1 MMFSKPFLFGDLV
14 GTPQFGESE
23 TTVTYTN
30 NSCSPLD
37 VWTKSPSQRIIMIWT
52 ADEGFGLQNALS
64 IGILNPCL
72 NFCTHFMGLREKLG
86 NLTFP
91 KLQNQEFRFGP
102 KKSNLKWGR
111 NGCVKA
117 SSSAL
122 LELVPETKKE
132 NLEFELPMYD
142 PSKGLVVDLAVVG
155 GGPAGLAVAQQV
167 SEAGLSV
174 CSIDPSPKL
183 IWPNNYGVWVDE
195 FEAMDLLDC
204 LDTTWS
210 GAVVF
215 IDDHSKKDL
224 GRPYARVNR
233 KLLKSKMMQKCIL
246 NGVKFHQAKVI
257 KVIHE
262 ESKSLLICN
271 DGVTIQAAVVLDATG
286 FSRCLVQYDKP
297 YNPGY
302 QVAYGILAE
311 VEEHPFDVDK
321 MVFMDWRDSHLNN
334 NMELKNRNSRIPT
347 FLYAMPF
354 SSNRIFLEETSL
366 VARPGVPMEDIQERM
381 VARLRHLGI
390 KVKSIEE
397 DERCIIPMGGPLQ
410 CSLKELLA
418 LVEQLEWSTL
428 RLVWRDLWPIE
439 RRRQREFFCF
449 GMDILLKL
457 DLQGTRRR
465 EDGEVVLLN
474 PAEKES
480 KNCTQECQESPGAT
494 EMVVQEPLSHPSAH
508 YVAILLLNFLF
519 YIFKAP
525 EYAGP
530 PQLRMIYSG
539 SRIRKH
545 IRGSLRGPKK
555 RQEQKEM
562 SLPPLLGLKRIPA
575 AVSSFPF
582 QYVSKWCL
590 WDHVLLW
597 NLLVGQRVFF
607 ARGPTLEPQMEVDSP
622 ARTTFL

>member
-1 MMFSKPFLFGDLV
+1 MDTVLKTHNKLEFL
-14 GTPQFGESE
+14 PQVHGALE
-23 TTVTYTN
+23 
-30 NSCSPLD
+30 
-37 VWTKSPSQRIIMIWT
+37 KSSS
-52 ADEGFGLQNALS
+52 LS
-64 IGILNPCL
+64 SLKI
-72 NFCTHFMGLREKLG
+72 
-86 NLTFP
+86 
-91 KLQNQEFRFGP
+91 QNQELRFGL
-102 KKSNLKWGR
+102 KKSRQKR
-111 NGCVKA
+111 NMSCFIKA

-210 GAVVF
+210 GAVVH
-215 IDDHSKKDL
+215 IDDNTKKDL
-224 GRPYARVNR
+224 DRPYGRVNR
-233 KLLKSKMMQKCIL
+233 KLLKSKMLQKCIT

-311 VEEHPFDVDK
+311 VEEHPFDLDK

-334 NMELKNRNSRIPT
+334 NSELKEANSKIPT

-366 VARPGVPMEDIQERM
+366 VARPGVPMKDIQERM
-381 VARLRHLGI
+381 VARLKHLGI
-390 KVKSIEE
+390 KVRSIEE
-397 DERCIIPMGGPLQ
+397 DEHCVIPMGGPLPVLPQ
-410 CSLKELLA
+410 RVVGIGGTAGMVHPSTGYMVARTLAAAPIVANAIVRSLSSDRSISGHKLSAE
-418 LVEQLEWSTL
+418 
-428 RLVWRDLWPIE
+428 VWKDLWPIE

-457 DLQGTRRR
+457 DLPATRRFF
-465 EDGEVVLLN
+465 DAFFDL
-474 PAEKES
+474 
-480 KNCTQECQESPGAT
+480 
-494 EMVVQEPLSHPSAH
+494 EPRYWHGFLSSR
-508 YVAILLLNFLF
+508 LFL
-519 YIFKAP
+519 P
-525 EYAGP
+525 E
-530 PQLRMIYSG
+530 
-539 SRIRKH
+539 
-545 IRGSLRGPKK
+545 
-555 RQEQKEM
+555 
-562 SLPPLLGLKRIPA
+562 
-575 AVSSFPF
+575 
-582 QYVSKWCL
+582 
-590 WDHVLLW
+590 
-597 NLLVGQRVFF
+597 LLVFGLSLFSHASNTSRLEIM
-607 ARGPTLEPQMEVDSP
+607 AKGTLPLVNMINNLVQD
-622 ARTTFL
+622 TD

>member
-1 MMFSKPFLFGDLV
+1 MDTLLKTHNKLEFLPQLHGFSEKVCNFSSLKF
-14 GTPQFGESE
+14 QNSE
-23 TTVTYTN
+23 VRF
-30 NSCSPLD
+30 CS
-37 VWTKSPSQRIIMIWT
+37 KK
-52 ADEGFGLQNALS
+52 FY
-64 IGILNPCL
+64 
-72 NFCTHFMGLREKLG
+72 
-86 NLTFP
+86 P
-91 KLQNQEFRFGP
+91 KRCA
-102 KKSNLKWGR
+102 
-111 NGCVKA
+111 NGCVRV

-210 GAVVF
+210 GAVVYV
-215 IDDHSKKDL
+215 DDKTEKDL
-224 GRPYARVNR
+224 GRPYGRVNR
-233 KLLKSKMMQKCIL
+233 KQLKSKMLQKCIS

-271 DGVTIQAAVVLDATG
+271 DGITIQAALVLDATG

-311 VEEHPFDVDK
+311 VEEHPFNVDK
-321 MVFMDWRDSHLNN
+321 MLFMDWRDSHLDDIP
-334 NMELKNRNSRIPT
+334 ELKERNRKIPT

-354 SSNRIFLEETSL
+354 SKDRIFLEETSL
-366 VARPGVPMEDIQERM
+366 VARPGLRMEDIQERM

-397 DERCIIPMGGPLQ
+397 DEHCVIPMGGPLPVLPQ
-410 CSLKELLA
+410 RVVGIGGTAGMVHPSTGYMVARTLAAAPIVANAIVQYLGSSRRLTGNELSSEL
-418 LVEQLEWSTL
+418 WK
-428 RLVWRDLWPIE
+428 DLWPIE

-457 DLQGTRRR
+457 DLQATRR
-465 EDGEVVLLN
+465 
-474 PAEKES
+474 
-480 KNCTQECQESPGAT
+480 
-494 EMVVQEPLSHPSAH
+494 
-508 YVAILLLNFLF
+508 
-519 YIFKAP
+519 
-525 EYAGP
+525 
-530 PQLRMIYSG
+530 
-539 SRIRKH
+539 
-545 IRGSLRGPKK
+545 
-555 RQEQKEM
+555 
-562 SLPPLLGLKRIPA
+562 
-575 AVSSFPF
+575 
-582 QYVSKWCL
+582 
-590 WDHVLLW
+590 
-597 NLLVGQRVFF
+597 FF
-607 ARGPTLEPQMEVDSP
+607 DAFFDLEPHYWHG
-622 ARTTFL
+622 FLSSRLFLPELIFFGLSLFSRASNTSRLEIMAKGTVPLVKMVNNLIQDRE

>member
-1 MMFSKPFLFGDLV
+1 MDTLLKTHNKLEFLPQLHGFLDKSSHFNLSSSK
-14 GTPQFGESE
+14 
-23 TTVTYTN
+23 
-30 NSCSPLD
+30 
-37 VWTKSPSQRIIMIWT
+37 I
-52 ADEGFGLQNALS
+52 QN
-64 IGILNPCL
+64 
-72 NFCTHFMGLREKLG
+72 RD
-86 NLTFP
+86 
-91 KLQNQEFRFGP
+91 FRFGL
-102 KKSNLKWGR
+102 KKSNNLKRAR
-111 NGCVKA
+111 NLCVKA
-117 SSSAL
+117 SRSAL

-142 PSKGLVVDLAVVG
+142 PTKGIVVDLAVVG

-210 GAVVF
+210 GAVVYT
-215 IDDHSKKDL
+215 DDNTKKYLD
-224 GRPYARVNR
+224 RPYGRVNR
-233 KLLKSKMMQKCIL
+233 KQLKSKMLQKCIS

-271 DGVTIQAAVVLDATG
+271 DGVTVQAAVVLDATG

-321 MVFMDWRDSHLNN
+321 MLFMDWRDSHLNN
-334 NMELKNRNSRIPT
+334 NVELKERNSSIPT

-354 SSNRIFLEETSL
+354 SSTRIFLEETSL
-366 VARPGVPMEDIQERM
+366 VARPGVSMKDIQERM

-397 DERCIIPMGGPLQ
+397 DEHCVIPMGGPLPVLPQ
-410 CSLKELLA
+410 RVVGIGGTAGMVHPSTGYMVARTLAAAPIVANSIVRCLGSDRKSLTGDDLSAE
-418 LVEQLEWSTL
+418 
-428 RLVWRDLWPIE
+428 VWKDLWPIE

-457 DLQGTRRR
+457 DLQGTRRFFNAFFDLEPHYWHGFLSSR
-465 EDGEVVLLN
+465 LFLPELLFFGF
-474 PAEKES
+474 A
-480 KNCTQECQESPGAT
+480 
-494 EMVVQEPLSHPSAH
+494 
-508 YVAILLLNFLF
+508 LF
-519 YIFKAP
+519 SRASN
-525 EYAGP
+525 A
-530 PQLRMIYSG
+530 
-539 SRIRKH
+539 SRIEIMAK
-545 IRGSLRGPKK
+545 GTV
-555 RQEQKEM
+555 
-562 SLPPLLGLKRIPA
+562 PLVKMA
-575 AVSSFPF
+575 N
-582 QYVSKWCL
+582 
-590 WDHVLLW
+590 
-597 NLLVGQRVFF
+597 NLVQDR
-607 ARGPTLEPQMEVDSP
+607 D
-622 ARTTFL
+622 